1 MYLFKKKKIYWL
13 NSKSLSVSS
22 QFDLSPLTFVD
33 EWVDHSVAMVTVL
46 FVVLLVVLGYVAVD
60 LSPCPWGYCSRV
72 ALWIYHTRNEGNL
85 LTERFQ
91 NINIQFSFKSLYML
105 FEINY
110 PGSVKD
116 VHVQDFTLGCVPVRM
131 YGIQPGVN
139 PWTSLIGPGKWIYFL
154 WKPNKSVS
162 HVQSSLYYTFK
173 MYH

>member
-72 ALWIYHTRNEGNL
+72 AFWIYHPRNEGNL

-91 NINIQFSFKSLYML
+91 NINIQFSFKSLYMQ

-110 PGSVKD
+110 SGSVKD
-116 VHVQDFTLGCVPVRM
+116 VQDFTLCCVPVM
-131 YGIQPGVN
+131 EYNQE
-139 PWTSLIGPGKWIYFL
+139 
-154 WKPNKSVS
+154 
-162 HVQSSLYYTFK
+162 
-173 MYH
+173 